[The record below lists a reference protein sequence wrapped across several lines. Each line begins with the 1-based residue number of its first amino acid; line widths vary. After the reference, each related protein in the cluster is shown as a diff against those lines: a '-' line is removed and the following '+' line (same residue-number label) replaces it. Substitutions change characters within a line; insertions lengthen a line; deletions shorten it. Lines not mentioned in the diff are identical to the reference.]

1 ADADEHL
8 DELRATEAEERH
20 FGLAGDRTREERLAG
35 ARRSDEQ
42 DSLGDAAA
50 EHGVLPP
57 VPQELDDLL
66 QLLLGLVY
74 TSDVGKAHFDVVFGK
89 DTMTASR
96 KRHHAAF
103 GAADP
108 SREER
113 PHRKDE
119 QQQEQ
124 PHQQLGYPAADEFTG
139 VPHTGGVQLLE
150 QLRIFDA
157 CGTER
162 GAAVDLALV
171 LADDRLLA
179 DSDLGD
185 LTSAN
190 GPLEIAIRDR
200 FSARGEQPGLQQSQ
214 QQKRREDV
222 PERSAAS
229 AHTEHTPVARTL
241 VSRVHPRRCSHVSQ

>member
-50 EHGVLPP
+50 EHGVLPR

-74 TSDVGKAHFDVVFGK
+74 TSDVGKAHFDVLL
-89 DTMTASR
+89 R
-96 KRHHAAF
+96 K
-103 GAADP
+103 
-108 SREER
+108 E
-113 PHRKDE
+113 K
-119 QQQEQ
+119 QQREQ